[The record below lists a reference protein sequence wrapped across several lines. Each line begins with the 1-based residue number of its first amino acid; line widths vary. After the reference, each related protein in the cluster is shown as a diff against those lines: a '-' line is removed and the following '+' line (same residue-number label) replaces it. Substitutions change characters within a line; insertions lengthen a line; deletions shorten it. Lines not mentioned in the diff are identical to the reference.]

1 MAESLS
7 SKTKLAVIAVVILVS
22 LGVVYLP
29 QIVKGDVIKGDTGP
43 AKKITRFQVT
53 PKPQEAYGR
62 ALKGDRPIFLEFYA
76 KW

>member
-7 SKTKLAVIAVVILVS
+7 NKTKLAVIAVVILVS

-29 QIVKGDVIKGDTGP
+29 QIVKGDPTP

-53 PKPQEAYGR
+53 PKPQEAYER